1 MVVVYVS
8 YPFVVFGKRSRDD
21 MEDLN
26 TLRIGNIGLYNL
38 VFSFICNW
46 LIDFISCVQLMLKT
60 LLVVLSRVE
69 DEDKIAQINSSC
81 DVRTPFI

>member
-1 MVVVYVS
+1 MVDSGLLVAVYVS

-26 TLRIGNIGLYNL
+26 TLQIGKIGLYNF

-46 LIDFISCVQLMLKT
+46 LIDFIS
-60 LLVVLSRVE
+60 
-69 DEDKIAQINSSC
+69 
-81 DVRTPFI
+81 